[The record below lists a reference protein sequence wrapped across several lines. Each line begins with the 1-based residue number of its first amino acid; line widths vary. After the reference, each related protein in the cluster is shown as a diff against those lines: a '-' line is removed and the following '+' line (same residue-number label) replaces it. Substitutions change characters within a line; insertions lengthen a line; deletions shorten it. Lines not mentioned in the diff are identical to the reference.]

1 MNIAPSWKSRPLR
14 NGCKMLREHKFLYI
28 HTYIHTHTH
37 TTRAVKFIFRTLR
50 FRVLV
55 RNAFALV
62 RTNRRAIAI
71 NNVHP
76 SVNLSV
82 CPSAG
87 TSVHCD
93 QTVYVSAHL
102 SLRLHS
108 PMFGTL
114 TPKRVHLLPSV
125 FFQFH
130 LERRLGMNDW
140 LYKPSPIMPLH
151 RVCKTIHLLS
161 TLYCTFYTIP
171 ILHIFNWII
180 FIYCIYYIYCIYD
193 SFYLY
198 CHDVWFLPERDY
210 VTFGS
215 LLSQFR
221 LSSVTLVHP
230 THGGWSFRQYF
241 FTAVYAGHLWPPC
254 IISRRSS

>member
-1 MNIAPSWKSRPLR
+1 M
-14 NGCKMLREHKFLYI
+14 
-28 HTYIHTHTH
+28 
-37 TTRAVKFIFRTLR
+37 
-50 FRVLV
+50 

-171 ILHIFNWII
+171 ILHIFNWRI
-180 FIYCIYYIYCIYD
+180 FIYCIYYIYCMYIRFVLSVLSWCLVFTRTWLRYVRVFAVAIP
-193 SFYLY
+193 SVVCNVGAPYSWGLKLSAIFLHRCVRRPPLTSVHNFTEIFIGEPGGTPSSEALNTGGVARRLYLKN
-198 CHDVWFLPERDY
+198 
-210 VTFGS
+210 S
-215 LLSQFR
+215 LAFWNSLKFVNYR
-221 LSSVTLVHP
+221 N
-230 THGGWSFRQYF
+230 F
-241 FTAVYAGHLWPPC
+241 
-254 IISRRSS
+254 